1 MTLNTKLNV
10 KQFMILI
17 LLLSDILFSYK
28 ANQIK
33 TMLSNIRSHKNI
45 KQYRW

>member
-10 KQFMILI
+10 KQFVILF
-17 LLLSDILFSYK
+17 LLLPVILFPYK
-28 ANQIK
+28 ANQMG
-33 TMLSNIRSHKNI
+33 TMLSNIRSSENI